1 MNDNKG
7 IKGFRTKYLMMIA
20 IAVVIIFAI
29 LKNTSQVDVETTM
42 SEYTPEEE
50 ITDQQNRMTIVTLY
64 FWDAQNCKMV
74 PEARNVD
81 VKDLVEDP
89 YKKILG
95 LLIEGSEDN
104 SIGKTIPEGTGVNSV
119 KLDGE
124 NLIIDFNDSFIA
136 GYKIGSEEH
145 LEIIYSV
152 VDTFLE
158 LKEVN
163 TVSFLINGQVVDG
176 MGDKFV
182 SRNVANEI
190 VN

>member
-1 MNDNKG
+1 MKK
-7 IKGFRTKYLMMIA
+7 IVYFVTILLF
-20 IAVVIIFAI
+20 AVVIIFAI

-74 PEARNVD
+74 PEARSVD
-81 VKDLVEDP
+81 VKELVEDP

-104 SIGKTIPEGTGVNSV
+104 SIGKTIPEGTVVNSV

-182 SRNVANEI
+182 SRNVATEI

>member
-1 MNDNKG
+1 MKK
-7 IKGFRTKYLMMIA
+7 IVYFVATLLF
-20 IAVVIIFAI
+20 AVVIIFAI

-124 NLIIDFNDSFIA
+124 NLIIDFIA

-182 SRNVANEI
+182 SRNVATEI

>member
-1 MNDNKG
+1 M
-7 IKGFRTKYLMMIA
+7 
-20 IAVVIIFAI
+20 
-29 LKNTSQVDVETTM
+29 
-42 SEYTPEEE
+42 
-50 ITDQQNRMTIVTLY
+50 
-64 FWDAQNCKMV
+64 
-74 PEARNVD
+74 
-81 VKDLVEDP
+81 
-89 YKKILG
+89 
-95 LLIEGSEDN
+95 
-104 SIGKTIPEGTGVNSV
+104 NSV

-182 SRNVANEI
+182 SRNVATEI